1 MGTHLSNKYSQKILD
16 SAKRPA
22 TDAIKAGSRRVILK
36 AVEATGDLIGNK
48 VQIKLRVHQNVIRN
62 YIHKIIQ
69 VKQIN
74 QKKDIYLQKNG
85 NKLLMN

>member
-1 MGTHLSNKYSQKILD
+1 MGFGLLSFAKNMGTHLSNKYSQKILD

-36 AVEATGDLIGNK
+36 AAEATGDLIGNK

-62 YIHKIIQ
+62 YIHKII
-69 VKQIN
+69 
-74 QKKDIYLQKNG
+74 
-85 NKLLMN
+85 